1 MSSLYSDEIFGGDVE
16 MLLNLM
22 IDMERLFEQETL
34 L

>member
-1 MSSLYSDEIFGGDVE
+1 MSSLCSDEIFGGDVE

-22 IDMERLFEQETL
+22 IDMERLFDQETL